1 MSGKIVSSFLW
12 MANSKMGY
20 LTNSTAFFVALLAT
34 SVIAAAQTITATPT
48 APVVV
53 AAPQFPVVD
62 SVKELRDTALIDAL
76 RGGGFVLYMRHA
88 QTGIVTAKCD
98 QSNLTPDG
106 EKVAREVG
114 VSLRELKIPIGI
126 VRASQLCRTGDTA
139 RLLDLG
145 AVEIIEDLN
154 PVPPRADVDIGAV
167 RAKRVSEVPRQM
179 TNTVLVSHIHRS
191 PKREEWFELDLGEII
206 VFRPTE
212 NGRAEAV
219 ARIKVTDWPVLLK
232 LAAARAKAR

>member
-1 MSGKIVSSFLW
+1 
-12 MANSKMGY
+12 MGY
-20 LTNSTAFFVALLAT
+20 STNRTVFFVALLAAST
-34 SVIAAAQTITATPT
+34 IAAAQTIATTP
-48 APVVV
+48 ASSAVV
-53 AAPQFPVVD
+53 AAPHLPIVD
-62 SVKELRDTALIDAL
+62 AVKELRDAALIDAL

-114 VSLRELKIPIGI
+114 ASLRELKIPIGV

-154 PVPPRADVDIGAV
+154 PVPPRVDVDIGAV

-191 PKREEWFELDLGEII
+191 PNREEWFELDLGEII

-219 ARIKVTDWPVLLK
+219 ARVKVTDWPVLLK
-232 LAAARAKAR
+232 LAAVRAKAR